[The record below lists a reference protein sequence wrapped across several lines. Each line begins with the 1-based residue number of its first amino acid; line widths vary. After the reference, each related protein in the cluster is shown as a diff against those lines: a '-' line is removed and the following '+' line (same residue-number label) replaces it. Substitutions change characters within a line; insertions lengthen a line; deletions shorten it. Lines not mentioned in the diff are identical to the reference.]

1 MRMAW
6 PRERISF
13 DNRLIIIN
21 YVAPCQEHILH
32 TALGGWSLNRTDCAV
47 TASNSVMVNK
57 IG

>member
-13 DNRLIIIN
+13 DNRLIIIK
-21 YVAPCQEHILH
+21 YATSCYEHTLC
-32 TALGGWSLNRTDCAV
+32 TALGGESLNRTNCAV
-47 TASNSVMVNK
+47 TVNK